1 MGNETRFF
9 SCEVESPGPWLLGE
23 LGCRVPDAWSVMDAA
38 WCSGAHGWAKGVRS
52 VQGWAK
58 GVRREVSMV
67 ARETLCRV
75 FRRDTAGWRQAG
87 GRGLEVA
94 YNIARNWRQRRTT
107 GDEKCTAAAGG
118 GASGASRA
126 CGGSLC
132 ITAGLWE
139 RSPQ

>member
-9 SCEVESPGPWLLGE
+9 SCEVESPGTF
-23 LGCRVPDAWSVMDAA
+23 GCTVPDAWSLMDAA

-107 GDEKCTAAAGG
+107 GDEKCTAAARVWGF
-118 GASGASRA
+118 R
-126 CGGSLC
+126 C
-132 ITAGLWE
+132 ITAGLWG
-139 RSPQ
+139 RRPPVAP